1 MKKIYIS
8 IFVLSALTFTGCAD
22 DYLDVKQTET
32 ISTDDIE
39 LFNND
44 SGAKTFVTSIYSK
57 FLDWD
62 MSSFGWIGLA
72 SITSD
77 DADKGSTPSDTGTD
91 KDVLDALTYNAS
103 NPSAESTF
111 NANYDGINRCNQALA
126 ILPKLDKADPAL
138 RERLMA
144 EAKFLRAF
152 MYFTLVKC
160 YGGVPIVDHVSS
172 IPLSA
177 EDKAMQLT
185 RKTAAEV
192 YAFIEKDL
200 TEAAAVLPNKSE
212 YADSEKARASK
223 GAAYALLAKVSLYQ
237 KKWQD
242 VVDNCNLVTGYSIS
256 PDYAKMFRLEGENDG
271 ESIFEINGNGAVPT
285 RGIQGYS
292 NTQGV
297 RDAWGWGFN
306 QPSQSLVNAYE
317 IGDVRKEATIIF
329 RGTTLYDGRVIPVVS
344 ADDPNPRYN
353 YKAYSSA
360 YTSAWETDANIKYL
374 RYAEVLLMK
383 AEALNELGQ
392 TSEAIPLLNQIRHRA
407 GLGDTPATSQS
418 AVRTA
423 IWKERRVELAFEFD
437 RFFDLV
443 RTGQAKA
450 AFEADKSDI
459 FPNGRVFTEGK
470 NELFPI
476 PASFLLLAEGL
487 SSQNPGYPN

>member
-1 MKKIYIS
+1 
-8 IFVLSALTFTGCAD
+8 VLSAFTFAGCAD

-44 SGAKTFVTSIYSK
+44 NGAKTFVTSIYSK

-138 RERLMA
+138 RQRLMA

-185 RKTAAEV
+185 RRTTAEV

-200 TEAAAVLPNKSE
+200 TEAAAVLPNKSQ
-212 YADSEKARASK
+212 YADAEKARASK

-237 KKWQD
+237 KKWQN
-242 VVDNCNLVTGYSIS
+242 VVDNCNLVTGYTIS

-271 ESIFEINGNGAVPT
+271 ESIFEINGNGAVPA

-317 IGDVRKEATIIF
+317 AGDVRKAATIIF
-329 RGTTLYDGRVIPVVS
+329 RGTTLYDGRVIPIIS
-344 ADDPNPRYN
+344 ANDPNPRYN

-392 TSEAIPLLNQIRHRA
+392 TSEAIPLLNIIRHRA
-407 GLGDTPATSQS
+407 GLGDTPATSQA

-423 IWKERRVELAFEFD
+423 IYKERRVELAFEFD

-443 RTGQAKA
+443 RTGQAEDAFA
-450 AFEADKSDI
+450 ADGK
-459 FPNGRVFTEGK
+459 VFTVGK
-470 NELFPI
+470 NEVFPI
-476 PASFLLLAEGL
+476 PASFILISEGM
-487 SSQNPGYPN
+487 SSQNPGYN